1 MSNTMFAIWI
11 GLSAGI
17 LLLFLYAAF
26 LNLRRRQSPGAQ
38 LSDLMSSFLP
48 VNVEVLSEVI
58 SPAQQRH
65 LQETYGHDELMRIY
79 REQVAL
85 TMECLRRMSHNAALL
100 QQVGYA
106 QLHSGNQ
113 LIATLAQEMVDAG
126 VHVRLYTFMAL
137 IVLQVRT
144 ALQRLPL
151 FSAATCGDVQSIVSS
166 SLLPAYAL
174 LKDKAGNLTCLKFSN
189 LHEALTQSL

>member
-26 LNLRRRQSPGAQ
+26 LNLRRRQSPGAE
-38 LSDLMSSFLP
+38 LGDLMNSFLP
-48 VNVEVLSEVI
+48 VNVGVLSDI
-58 SPAQQRH
+58 IDPAQQRV
-65 LQETYGHDELMRIY
+65 LQETYGQEELLRIY
-79 REQVAL
+79 RQQVSL

-100 QQVGYA
+100 QEVGYA
-106 QLHSGNQ
+106 QLNSGNQ
-113 LIATLAQEMVDAG
+113 LIASLAQEMVDAG

-137 IVLQVRT
+137 IVLQVRSS
-144 ALQRLPL
+144 LQVLPL
-151 FSAATCGDVQSIVSS
+151 FSAANTGDVRSIVAS

-174 LKDKAGNLTCLKFSN
+174 LKDKADHLTCLKFSS
-189 LHEALTQSL
+189 LHESLATSL

>member
-26 LNLRRRQSPGAQ
+26 LNLRRRQLPGAE
-38 LSDLMSSFLP
+38 LGDLMNSFLP
-48 VNVEVLSEVI
+48 VDVEVLSNVI
-58 SPAQQRH
+58 NPAQQRH
-65 LQETYGHDELMRIY
+65 LQETYGRDELLRIY
-79 REQVAL
+79 QEQVGL

-106 QLHSGNQ
+106 QMHSGNQ
-113 LIATLAQEMVDAG
+113 LIASLAQEMVDAG

-144 ALQRLPL
+144 SLQWLPL
-151 FSAATCGDVQSIVSS
+151 FSAANIGDVRSLVSS

-174 LKDKAGNLTCLKFSN
+174 LKDKADHLTCLKFSS
-189 LHEALTQSL
+189 LHESLAQSL

>member
-26 LNLRRRQSPGAQ
+26 LNLRRRQSPGAE
-38 LSDLMSSFLP
+38 LGDLMNSFLP
-48 VNVEVLSEVI
+48 VNVEVLSNVI
-58 SPAQQRH
+58 NPAQQRH
-65 LQETYGHDELMRIY
+65 LQETYGRDELLRIY
-79 REQVAL
+79 QEQVGL

-100 QQVGYA
+100 QQVGYT
-106 QLHSGNQ
+106 QLQSGNQ
-113 LIATLAQEMVDAG
+113 LIVSLAQEMVDAG

-144 ALQRLPL
+144 SLQWLPL
-151 FSAATCGDVQSIVSS
+151 FSAANIGDVRSLVSS

-174 LKDKAGNLTCLKFSN
+174 LKDKADHLTCLKFSS
-189 LHEALTQSL
+189 LHESLAQSL

>member
-26 LNLRRRQSPGAQ
+26 LNLRRRQSPGAE
-38 LSDLMSSFLP
+38 LGDLMNSFLP
-48 VNVEVLSEVI
+48 VDVEVLSNVI
-58 SPAQQRH
+58 NPAQQRH
-65 LQETYGHDELMRIY
+65 LQETYGREELLRIY
-79 REQVAL
+79 GQQVGL

-100 QQVGYA
+100 QQVGYT
-106 QLHSGNQ
+106 QLQSGNQ
-113 LIATLAQEMVDAG
+113 LIASLAQEMVDAG

-144 ALQRLPL
+144 SLQWLPL
-151 FSAATCGDVQSIVSS
+151 FSAANIGDVRSLVSS

-174 LKDKAGNLTCLKFSN
+174 LKDKADHLTCLKFSS
-189 LHEALTQSL
+189 LHESLAQSL

>member
-26 LNLRRRQSPGAQ
+26 LNLRRRQSPGAE
-38 LSDLMSSFLP
+38 LSDLMDSFLP
-48 VNVEVLSEVI
+48 VNVDVLSEVI

-106 QLHSGNQ
+106 QLRSGNQ

-151 FSAATCGDVQSIVSS
+151 FSAATCGDVQNLVSS
-166 SLLPAYAL
+166 SLLPAYSL

-189 LHEALTQSL
+189 LHESLVQSL

>member
-1 MSNTMFAIWI
+1 MSNTMFALWI

-26 LNLRRRQSPGAQ
+26 LNLRRRQSPGAE
-38 LSDLMSSFLP
+38 LGDLMTSFLP
-48 VNVEVLSEVI
+48 VDVEVLSDI
-58 SPAQQRH
+58 IDPAQQRL
-65 LQETYGHDELMRIY
+65 LQETYGQEELLKIY
-79 REQVAL
+79 RQQVSLAI
-85 TMECLRRMSHNAALL
+85 ECLRRMSHNAALL

-137 IVLQVRT
+137 IVLQVRSS
-144 ALQRLPL
+144 LQVLPL
-151 FSAATCGDVQSIVSS
+151 FSAANTGDVRGIVAQ
-166 SLLPAYAL
+166 SLLPAYSL
-174 LKDKAGNLTCLKFSN
+174 LKDKADHLTCLKFSS
-189 LHEALTQSL
+189 LHESLAQSL

>member
-1 MSNTMFAIWI
+1 MFAIWI

-26 LNLRRRQSPGAQ
+26 LNLRRRQSPGAE
-38 LSDLMSSFLP
+38 LSDLMDSFLP
-48 VNVEVLSEVI
+48 VNVDVLSEVI
-58 SPAQQRH
+58 SPEQQRH

-106 QLHSGNQ
+106 QLRSGNQ

-151 FSAATCGDVQSIVSS
+151 FSAATCGDVQSMVSS
-166 SLLPAYAL
+166 SLLPAYSL

-189 LHEALTQSL
+189 LHESLVQSL

>member
-26 LNLRRRQSPGAQ
+26 LNLRRRQSPGAE
-38 LSDLMSSFLP
+38 LGDLMNSFLP
-48 VNVEVLSEVI
+48 VDVEVLSNVI
-58 SPAQQRH
+58 NPAQQRH
-65 LQETYGHDELMRIY
+65 LQETYGRDELLRIY
-79 REQVAL
+79 QEQVAL

-100 QQVGYA
+100 QQVGYT
-106 QLHSGNQ
+106 QLQSGNQ
-113 LIATLAQEMVDAG
+113 LIASLAQEMVDAG

-144 ALQRLPL
+144 SLQWLPL
-151 FSAATCGDVQSIVSS
+151 FSAANIGDVRSLVSS

-174 LKDKAGNLTCLKFSN
+174 LKDKADHLTCLKFSS
-189 LHEALTQSL
+189 LHESLAQSL

>member
-26 LNLRRRQSPGAQ
+26 LNLRRRQSPGAE
-38 LSDLMSSFLP
+38 LSDLMNSFLP
-48 VNVEVLSEVI
+48 VNVDVLSEVI

-65 LQETYGHDELMRIY
+65 LQETYGHDELIRIY

-85 TMECLRRMSHNAALL
+85 TVECLRRMSHNAALL

-113 LIATLAQEMVDAG
+113 LIASLAQEMVDAG

-137 IVLQVRT
+137 IVLKVRT
-144 ALQRLPL
+144 ALQCLPL
-151 FSAATCGDVQSIVSS
+151 FSAATCGDVQNLVAS

-174 LKDKAGNLTCLKFSN
+174 MKDKAGNLTCLKFSN
-189 LHEALTQSL
+189 LHESLVQSL

>member
-26 LNLRRRQSPGAQ
+26 VNLRRRQSPGAE
-38 LSDLMSSFLP
+38 LGDLMNSFLP
-48 VNVEVLSEVI
+48 VNMEVLSDVI
-58 SPAQQRH
+58 NPAQQRH
-65 LQETYGHDELMRIY
+65 LQETYGPEELLRIY
-79 REQVAL
+79 RQQIGL
-85 TMECLRRMSHNAALL
+85 TTECLRRMSHNAALL

-106 QLHSGNQ
+106 QLQSGNQ
-113 LIATLAQEMVDAG
+113 LIASLAQEMVDAG

-137 IVLQVRT
+137 IVLQVKSS
-144 ALQRLPL
+144 LQWLPL
-151 FSAATCGDVQSIVSS
+151 FSAASCGDVQSLVSS

-174 LKDKAGNLTCLKFSN
+174 LKDKAEHFTCLKFSSLCESLAQN
-189 LHEALTQSL
+189 L